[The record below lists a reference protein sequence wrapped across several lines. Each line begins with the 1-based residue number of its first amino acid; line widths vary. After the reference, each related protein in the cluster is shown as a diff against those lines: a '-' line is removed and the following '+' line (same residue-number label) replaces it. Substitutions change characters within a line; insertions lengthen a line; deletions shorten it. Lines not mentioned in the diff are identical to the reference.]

1 MPKVKFRNTIGNCLA
16 SQCPITASKLD
27 GDHETAV
34 AGAAAA
40 VAAAVAVATAATAV
54 AVAAAAAVAAATGAA
69 GPPLKI
75 L

>member
-1 MPKVKFRNTIGNCLA
+1 MPKVKFRNTIGYCLA

-40 VAAAVAVATAATAV
+40 VAAAVAVATAAAAV
-54 AVAAAAAVAAATGAA
+54 AVAAAAVAAATGAA